1 MVRKY
6 QLKMNLLKYAFEV
19 SSSKFLEFVVRH
31 RGISIDQSKINVILK
46 MPEPKNIHELKNL
59 QGKLAYI
66 RRFISNLAGRC
77 QPFSRLM
84 ENDVPFEQDEVCSNV
99 FKSIKTYL
107 LSSPVLKTPVL
118 GWPLILYISAQKQSF
133 ARRKKLVWPAALF

>member
-84 ENDVPFEQDEVCSNV
+84 ENDVPFE
-99 FKSIKTYL
+99 
-107 LSSPVLKTPVL
+107 
-118 GWPLILYISAQKQSF
+118 
-133 ARRKKLVWPAALF
+133 